1 MTESQRPD
9 VPDLPTAVVRE
20 ADSTMPR
27 ISLTSDALHEESR
40 RFWHWLAER
49 APFARL
55 LTQRV
60 ASNER
65 DDGDDGDDGA
75 TTGVREA
82 YEHHEG
88 EPHVPDRDDP
98 HRAG

>member
-9 VPDLPTAVVRE
+9 VPDLPTSVVRE

-55 LTQRV
+55 LTERV

-65 DDGDDGDDGA
+65 ADDED
-75 TTGVREA
+75 TEISGVHEA
-82 YEHHEG
+82 YVHHAG
-88 EPHVPDRDDP
+88 EPHVPDRDELEP
-98 HRAG
+98 RG

>member
-20 ADSTMPR
+20 ADGTMPR

-55 LTQRV
+55 LTERV

-65 DDGDDGDDGA
+65 AYDDDAAITD
-75 TTGVREA
+75 VHEA
-82 YEHHEG
+82 YEHHDG
-88 EPHVPDRDDP
+88 EPHVLDRDDP
-98 HRAG
+98 ERAE

>member
-1 MTESQRPD
+1 MTESQRPV
-9 VPDLPTAVVRE
+9 VPDLPTSVVRE

-55 LTQRV
+55 LTERV
-60 ASNER
+60 ASNAR
-65 DDGDDGDDGA
+65 ADDDDDA
-75 TTGVREA
+75 GVREA
-82 YEHHEG
+82 YEHHDG
-88 EPHVPDRDDP
+88 EPHVPDRDP
-98 HRAG
+98 RG